1 MTAQER
7 RGLLSTMTD
16 INATLQKLSDQ
27 FQSLREDVNSIKRR
41 KSKKK
46 KSSRRSRS
54 RERRHRSRSRTS
66 PRRGRRTRSNSP
78 RRGRRSRSQSRGG
91 YSPRVSRSR
100 SRSPSRSRGSPR
112 SRSRES
118 GITCSP
124 SKARS
129 RSRTGHRDGKSR
141 SRSRSYSRSQ
151 SRGHSRSRCG
161 TRHSRSRSRSRTPS
175 PVSKFRNWEDL
186 SDDPDYE
193 EQVVFHESDTET
205 RTAKTAPPTRL
216 AEVTGETAA
225 FLKEKCSK
233 RLESANR
240 LTTRNAYALPKVPAT
255 RTSVLDAYMKPEVS
269 QTAKASDRELGSIQ
283 SAVLDAMAPLTA
295 IVEADAKGDNVTHRQ
310 AVNAAK
316 AAIELVGNANARIN
330 HMRRTKIITQMN
342 KALLPLTEEDDN
354 FIDAAPSL
362 FGPAFAQKSKELV
375 DQVKAMRFHLPGHKD
390 NKHQFFRNV
399 PPNSRGGYQYS
410 QRPRRGGNHS
420 GRGYRRP
427 MQGQR
432 PQWNK

>member
-1 MTAQER
+1 
-7 RGLLSTMTD
+7 MTD

-54 RERRHRSRSRTS
+54 RERRHRSRSRT
-66 PRRGRRTRSNSP
+66 R
-78 RRGRRSRSQSRGG
+78 RRSRSQSRGG